1 LDKNG
6 VLEELNEF
14 SRSISG
20 EKLSE
25 LGSVYSGVFSS
36 LSLSLYF
43 LSPYWSMIILILL
56 SGLPSTIS
64 ISPSRSNKSFLFVVL
79 TVSN

>member
-43 LSPYWSMIILILL
+43 LSPY
-56 SGLPSTIS
+56 
-64 ISPSRSNKSFLFVVL
+64 
-79 TVSN
+79 